1 MAVDGVRIDRQRI
14 TEFTDTFNAYRK
26 EPPTTRSRYSLDGHE
41 VVLVSGYL
49 NEIAP
54 TYFKDMVDVL
64 IDDFGLPADR
74 IHVVHTDSTRGE
86 KANVEKLIRKYNSLR
101 KKSPG
106 RKILIVGHSR
116 GGQLVLNALAQSP
129 ERIRDP
135 ALERLVLIQSPL
147 KGTPTAEVAVNALA
161 VVEGMLKKLKML
173 NSAPG
178 CPIENISTFD
188 AAAKSM
194 RVQVAR
200 NSTLSII
207 DRLSPEDL
215 KRLSQKVFYVTSH
228 SNTQWTK
235 LGTYV
240 IDGASDGTV
249 PLESQ
254 YVASFGRQ
262 LANLDEIGHTD
273 LVLSDWR
280 SGLSTSD
287 RRAFVRTLFE
297 MLRSPM
303 LTLEGNI

>member
-64 IDDFGLPADR
+64 INDFGLPADR

-86 KANVEKLIRKYNSLR
+86 KANVEKLIRKYDSLR

-303 LTLEGNI
+303 LTLEDNI